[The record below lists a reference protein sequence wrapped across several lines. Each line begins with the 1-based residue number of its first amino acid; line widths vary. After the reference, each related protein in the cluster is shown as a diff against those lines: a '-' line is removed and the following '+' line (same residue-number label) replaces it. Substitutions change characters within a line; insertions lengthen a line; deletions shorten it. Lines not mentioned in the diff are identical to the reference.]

1 MDRCFTKGPFR
12 LARKINHAHCD
23 RRSQLVIGKFC
34 FMTPESLF
42 STTWNDAS
50 ENEETSYRR
59 LSVTAL
65 IAFFL
70 GILSF
75 VIYFSVWF
83 FFIAVIGIVL
93 ALIAVWLIRRS
104 DGLLSGIGLAHCGL
118 ALSIISLV
126 SVSVL
131 WPYYIHELRL
141 EGNRFFRIWLTAL
154 QTNNLPL
161 AKGMG
166 TPYWERSSID
176 NEEKWWKEQ
185 YADKWKHRGLHG
197 YTDNK
202 LVRTLLAL
210 GEKADITY
218 DKTLAAVVGDGKD
231 TVVSV
236 YAVTYPTESG
246 EKETFFIKMTGVR
259 QFPTK
264 DIKNAGWSLDPFPEL
279 YVPEE
284 YKKK

>member
-1 MDRCFTKGPFR
+1 MPT
-12 LARKINHAHCD
+12 
-23 RRSQLVIGKFC
+23 
-34 FMTPESLF
+34 ESIF

-50 ENEETSYRR
+50 ENEEVSYRR
-59 LSVTAL
+59 LSATAL
-65 IAFFL
+65 VAFFV

-93 ALIAVWLIRRS
+93 ALIAVWSIRRS
-104 DGLLSGIGLAHCGL
+104 EGLLFGWGLAHCAL

-131 WPYYIHELRL
+131 WPYYLYELRL
-141 EGNRFFRIWLTAL
+141 EGNRFFRIWFNAL
-154 QTNNLPL
+154 QTNNIPL

-166 TPYWERSSID
+166 SPYWERPSID
-176 NEEKWWKEQ
+176 NEEKWWKDQ
-185 YADKWKHRGLHG
+185 YADKWKHRSIHG

-202 LVRTLLAL
+202 LIRVLLAL
-210 GEKADITY
+210 GTKAEITY
-218 DKTLAAVVGDGKD
+218 YKTLSSFVGDGKD

-236 YAVTYPTESG
+236 YAVTYPSESG

-259 QFPTK
+259 QYPTK

-279 YVPEE
+279 YVPAE
-284 YKKK
+284 YKTADR